1 MFKRLKVQLI
11 NGISTSLSKTL
22 EKPHKAIV
30 TAIACAALGA
40 ILTAIIASAETLS
53 GTATSGAV
61 VLGLALTV
69 VLSDLL

>member
-1 MFKRLKVQLI
+1 MYERLKAQLI
-11 NGISTSLSKTL
+11 NGISTSISRTL
-22 EKPHKAIV
+22 AKPHKAIV
-30 TAIACAALGA
+30 TALACAALGV

-53 GTATSGAV
+53 GTATTGAV